1 MLDKDWSVEI
11 MGIFSKIKL
20 TETSQQL
27 KENYFT
33 ASQGQLILS
42 RFKSNR
48 TAMIA
53 GWALTIMI
61 LIGLFA
67 PFLSPYAPSM
77 AGRDKLYENGPPQI
91 PKFWD
96 ENGFSARPFLYTTER
111 KRSIKTN
118 FRWVLTEKR
127 EKRRY
132 LELWVDGWEYS
143 FIDLNIDLPG
153 SILDFKLKTL
163 TFNKHLF
170 GMDKGGIHLFGTEKS
185 GKDIFSRTL
194 HAIYTSL
201 AVGTLGVLL
210 SFVLALVIGGVA
222 GYFGGWIDQ
231 VLQMITDAVRTVPPI
246 PLFMALAAFMPYEWS
261 AETRFFFIATILGLI
276 GWPTLARR
284 IRTHLLSE
292 RSQEYVLAAEL
303 CGASAGHIIRRHLL
317 PSFTSYIIVDLMITF
332 PYVVR
337 SETALSFIG
346 LGLTDPVNSLGSLM
360 QNVSKADVLL
370 NYQWYFIPVIF
381 FIAFVLA
388 FVFVGDGLRDASDP
402 YSHVKK

>member
-1 MLDKDWSVEI
+1 MRFFKKTKLD
-11 MGIFSKIKL
+11 
-20 TETSQQL
+20 ETSQKL
-27 KENYFT
+27 KESYFT
-33 ASQGQLILS
+33 ASQGQLIRA
-42 RFKSNR
+42 RFKNNR

-77 AGRDKLYENGPPQI
+77 AGRDKQYENGPPQI

-96 ENGFSARPFLYTTER
+96 ENGFSLRPFIYGT
-111 KRSIKTN
+111 KRHRSMKTN
-118 FRWVLTEKR
+118 FRWVIEEDRKER
-127 EKRRY
+127 FYVQFFVE
-132 LELWVDGWEYS
+132 GWQYS
-143 FIDLNIDLPG
+143 FIDLNWDLPG
-153 SILDFKLKTL
+153 GLFDVDIEAL
-163 TFNKHLF
+163 TFKT
-170 GMDKGGIHLFGTEKS
+170 HLFGTDRGGLHLFGTDNS
-185 GKDIFSRTL
+185 GKDIYSRTL

-201 AVGTLGVLL
+201 AVGSLGVFIA
-210 SFVLALVIGGVA
+210 FVLALVIGGVA

-231 VLQMITDAVRTVPPI
+231 VLQMITDAVRTIPPI
-246 PLFMALAAFMPYEWS
+246 PLFMALAAFMPDEWS
-261 AETRFFFIATILGLI
+261 AETRFFFIASILGLI

-292 RSQEYVLAAEL
+292 RSQEYVLAAQL
-303 CGASAGHIIRRHLL
+303 CGASSGHIIRKHLL

-332 PYVVR
+332 PYMVR

-346 LGLTDPVNSLGSLM
+346 LGLVDPVNSLGALM